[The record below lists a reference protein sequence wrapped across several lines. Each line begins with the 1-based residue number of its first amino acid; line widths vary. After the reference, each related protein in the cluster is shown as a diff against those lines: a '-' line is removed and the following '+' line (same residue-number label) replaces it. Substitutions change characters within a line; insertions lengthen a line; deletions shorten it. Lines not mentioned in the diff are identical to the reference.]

1 MPSSLS
7 RTIWL
12 VAVATPATVIP
23 LRKFATVLV
32 EMLSV
37 EATPV
42 SPEPSPENEVAVI
55 TPTLR
60 FGVPL
65 SPAAVPVV
73 FWLPAA
79 FTPGR
84 LMSAEP
90 LKETPPIDLAVSRVV
105 AVAAFPV
112 VSWLPD
118 VFTPGRL
125 IPAVPSKLTP
135 PIVLAVSRAV
145 AVEELPVTSPTTLP
159 VKLPTIPP
167 VAVVTPAILTPL
179 RNSASVAVWMLSV
192 EATPVSPE
200 PSRQ

>member
-1 MPSSLS
+1 M
-7 RTIWL
+7 
-12 VAVATPATVIP
+12 
-23 LRKFATVLV
+23 
-32 EMLSV
+32 
-37 EATPV
+37 
-42 SPEPSPENEVAVI
+42 
-55 TPTLR
+55 
-60 FGVPL
+60 
-65 SPAAVPVV
+65 
-73 FWLPAA
+73 
-79 FTPGR
+79 
-84 LMSAEP
+84 
-90 LKETPPIDLAVSRVV
+90 KETPPIVLAVSRVV

-118 VFTPGRL
+118 VLTPGRL
-125 IPAVPSKLTP
+125 IPAVPSKDTP

-200 PSRQ
+200 PSPMNEVASIDLLATHLVPL